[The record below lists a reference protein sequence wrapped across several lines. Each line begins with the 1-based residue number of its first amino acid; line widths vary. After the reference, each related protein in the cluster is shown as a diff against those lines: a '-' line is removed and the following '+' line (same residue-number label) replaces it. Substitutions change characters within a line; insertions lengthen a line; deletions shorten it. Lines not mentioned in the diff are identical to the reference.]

1 MGVCVI
7 SGLLTHAK
15 EPPLV
20 SNLALVAPAHI
31 TLAELRLDAE
41 EAILASR
48 SRGTMRAYASD
59 QRQFLAF
66 CARHGL
72 AALPAEPSTVTLWLL
87 ETAKTARI
95 ASVQRKAAAIAAYHA
110 DAGLLSPTAHP
121 RS

>member
-87 ETAKTARI
+87 ETARI